1 MHLFCHLWHFQ
12 RNAVARNYS
21 KRTDLLYTNLSS
33 SGRQKQKMSR
43 KKIIV
48 SAFSNLYTDQ
58 RIEKICSTLHD
69 NGYIIELIGNNWG
82 GEEELSR
89 PYLVSRI
96 KLISKSLKT
105 AYFEFNWKL
114 YRELRKRSDKNT
126 ILYANDLD
134 ALLPNYLI
142 AKKLNIP
149 LVFDSHEI
157 FSEMPAIQG
166 KMSQKIWRY
175 LEKAVIP
182 NIKFMITASAGYAI
196 WFSNRYGVQATV
208 IQNAPKKLDFNVNIP
223 ENNPKII
230 LYQGVINPFRGIDKA
245 IVAMHHLDH
254 VIFKIAGDGP
264 KKKEY
269 EELVIKENLQ
279 DKVLFLGKL
288 LPEDLRKIT
297 LTADCGMSIEE
308 NGGESYYYSLP
319 NKVLDCIQAR
329 VPLILSD
336 LPEMQNIKRQFDV
349 GEIIENHHPENIA
362 EAFSLV
368 LRKGRKNYQAELEKA
383 ADLLCWEN
391 EEVKLLK
398 LFEKVLSS
406 QQAMDNKQ

>member
-1 MHLFCHLWHFQ
+1 MKEKT
-12 RNAVARNYS
+12 V
-21 KRTDLLYTNLSS
+21 
-33 SGRQKQKMSR
+33 
-43 KKIIV
+43 IV
-48 SAFSNLYTDQ
+48 SAFSNLCMDQ
-58 RIEKICSTLHD
+58 RIEKVCRTLHE
-69 NGYIIELIGNNWG
+69 NGYSVELIGNNWG
-82 GEEELSR
+82 GADAMSR
-89 PYLVSRI
+89 PYAVSRI

-114 YRELRKRSDKNT
+114 YRELKKKSDKNT

-134 ALLPNYLI
+134 ALLPNYLV

-166 KMSQKIWRY
+166 KMSQKLWRY
-175 LEKAVIP
+175 LEKKMIP
-182 NIKFMITASAGYAI
+182 NLKFMITASSSYAA
-196 WFSNRYGVQATV
+196 WFKNRYAVHATV
-208 IQNAPKKLDFNVNIP
+208 VQNAPLKFYFKIKVP
-223 ENNPKII
+223 ENNPKVI
-230 LYQGVINPFRGIDKA
+230 LYQGAINPFRGLDKA
-245 IVAMHHLDH
+245 ILAMHHLNQ

-264 KKKEY
+264 KRKDYEKLVVKE
-269 EELVIKENLQ
+269 KLQ

-336 LPEMQNIKRQFDV
+336 LPEMQNISRDFNV
-349 GEIIENHHPENIA
+349 GEIIENHHPSNIA
-362 EAFSLV
+362 KAIQLV
-368 LRKGRKNYQAELEKA
+368 LNKGREHYQPELDRA
-383 ADLLCWEN
+383 ANFLCWEN
-391 EEVKLLK
+391 EEVKLLQ
-398 LFEKVLSS
+398 VLQRAAAST
-406 QQAMDNKQ
+406 